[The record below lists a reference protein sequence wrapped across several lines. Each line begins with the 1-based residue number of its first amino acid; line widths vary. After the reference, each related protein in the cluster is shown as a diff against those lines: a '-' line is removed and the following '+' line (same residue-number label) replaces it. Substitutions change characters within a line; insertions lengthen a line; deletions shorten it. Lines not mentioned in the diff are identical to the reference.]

1 MTGTGEIK
9 WSDAKLGGENS
20 GRDFL
25 HGAWKAAKR
34 PAKPPNPAETGRL
47 VSLSYQPGQSTGCR
61 GGPPGGAGLQPSGS
75 RGKGILGRCP
85 RLGWGGP
92 LGLGGLDLG
101 RRLRDGGGSCRGSG
115 ETSEDTRYTLAG
127 ALRSAAGVARSSSI
141 RFCFGYKKLAGRLVQ
156 LSLPDRRCHILPLQC
171 LNHGRERL
179 MRRDLIS
186 LCRNWWMP

>member
-1 MTGTGEIK
+1 MTGAGEIK
-9 WSDAKLGGENS
+9 WR
-20 GRDFL
+20 RDFL

-75 RGKGILGRCP
+75 RGNGILGRCP

-115 ETSEDTRYTLAG
+115 QTSEDTRYTLAG
-127 ALRSAAGVARSSSI
+127 GGDRLRGWPGPVPFGFALAIRNSPGGSS
-141 RFCFGYKKLAGRLVQ
+141 G
-156 LSLPDRRCHILPLQC
+156 
-171 LNHGRERL
+171 
-179 MRRDLIS
+179 S
-186 LCRNWWMP
+186 LCLTGGVISFRFNA